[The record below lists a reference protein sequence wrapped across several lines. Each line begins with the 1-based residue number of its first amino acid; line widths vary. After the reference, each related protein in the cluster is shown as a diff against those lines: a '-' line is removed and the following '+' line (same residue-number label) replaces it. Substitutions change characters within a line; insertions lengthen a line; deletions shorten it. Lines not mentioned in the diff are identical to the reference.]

1 MDLLGSLV
9 QVFAGTVLPVLLVAG
24 AGFVLARAVQLD
36 GRTLGRVV
44 FFLASPALVLRSLYN
59 LDLDTALLQQELLLV
74 AGVYLLTG
82 VAGWIAG
89 TGLERPQRTALT
101 LSSAISNNGNIGLPV
116 AFFALGDAGLAAAT
130 VYYTI
135 SALLTN
141 TFGVFVASAGTA
153 PLRQALSQSLRAPV
167 LYATLVGLLC
177 NRLSVPIPDS
187 LYRAIDLLAGATIPI
202 MLVLLGIQLS
212 QTTLTRA
219 QTVVWR
225 SLLIR
230 LGLSPA
236 IALALCLWIG
246 IGGVER
252 QVMVLQAAMP
262 TAVVAT
268 VLSTEFAAAPR
279 LVAAAVLASTLVSV
293 VTVSI
298 LLAAIT

>member
-1 MDLLGSLV
+1 
-9 QVFAGTVLPVLLVAG
+9 
-24 AGFVLARAVQLD
+24 
-36 GRTLGRVV
+36 
-44 FFLASPALVLRSLYN
+44 
-59 LDLDTALLQQELLLV
+59 
-74 AGVYLLTG
+74 
-82 VAGWIAG
+82 
-89 TGLERPQRTALT
+89 
-101 LSSAISNNGNIGLPV
+101 
-116 AFFALGDAGLAAAT
+116 
-130 VYYTI
+130 
-135 SALLTN
+135 
-141 TFGVFVASAGTA
+141 
-153 PLRQALSQSLRAPV
+153 
-167 LYATLVGLLC
+167 
-177 NRLSVPIPDS
+177 
-187 LYRAIDLLAGATIPI
+187 

-279 LVAAAVLASTLVSV
+279 LVAAAVLASDAIRRV
-293 VTVSI
+293 VFAMYFV
-298 LLAAIT
+298 AACAYQSSASSYIFNSNRPT

>member
-1 MDLLGSLV
+1 
-9 QVFAGTVLPVLLVAG
+9 
-24 AGFVLARAVQLD
+24 
-36 GRTLGRVV
+36 
-44 FFLASPALVLRSLYN
+44 
-59 LDLDTALLQQELLLV
+59 
-74 AGVYLLTG
+74 

-153 PLRQALSQSLRAPV
+153 PLRQAFSQSLRAPV
-167 LYATLVGLLC
+167 LYATLVGLFC

-293 VTVSI
+293 VTVSL